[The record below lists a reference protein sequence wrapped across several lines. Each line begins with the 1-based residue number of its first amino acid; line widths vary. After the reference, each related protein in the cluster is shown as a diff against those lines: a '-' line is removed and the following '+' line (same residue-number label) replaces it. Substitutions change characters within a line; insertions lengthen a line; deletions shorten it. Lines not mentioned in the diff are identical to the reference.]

1 MEETAVAIET
11 ENKDIIQEANE
22 IGFDNLS
29 VVQKINAIDKII
41 DDKIREFL
49 QADNGDLDFID
60 VKETNGMT
68 DVYISYVG
76 ACGSCESSGGTLVSI
91 QRILNGQLETNNIR
105 VYAI

>member
-1 MEETAVAIET
+1 MM
-11 ENKDIIQEANE
+11 ENKDIIKEANE

-29 VVQKINAIDKII
+29 LVQKINAIDKII

-49 QADNGDLDFID
+49 HADGGDLDFID
-60 VKETNGMT
+60 LKETTNGLS

-76 ACGSCESSGGTLVSI
+76 ACGSCESSGGTLASI
-91 QRILNGQLETNNIR
+91 QRILNGQLETDKIR

>member
-1 MEETAVAIET
+1 MESTEIE
-11 ENKDIIQEANE
+11 EKDIIKEANKL
-22 IGFDNLS
+22 GFDNLS
-29 VVQKINAIDKII
+29 IVQKINAVDKII

-49 QADNGDLDFID
+49 HADGGDLDFIEL
-60 VKETNGMT
+60 KETNGLT

-105 VYAI
+105 VFAV

>member
-1 MEETAVAIET
+1 MEKTYADFEKMTTIE
-11 ENKDIIQEANE
+11 
-22 IGFDNLS
+22 
-29 VVQKINAIDKII
+29 KINAVDSII

-60 VKETNGMT
+60 LKEANGLT

-76 ACGSCESSGGTLVSI
+76 ACGSCDSSGGTLTSI

-105 VYAI
+105 VFSI

>member
-1 MEETAVAIET
+1 MED
-11 ENKDIIQEANE
+11 KDLIKEANE
-22 IGFDNLS
+22 LGFENMS
-29 VVQKINAIDKII
+29 AVQKINAIDTII
-41 DDKIREFL
+41 DLKIRKFL

-60 VKETNGMT
+60 LKEANGLT

-91 QRILNGQLETNNIR
+91 QKILNGQLETNNIR

>member
-1 MEETAVAIET
+1 MTEEIKET
-11 ENKDIIQEANE
+11 EKID
-22 IGFDNLS
+22 FDKMS
-29 VVQKINAIDKII
+29 VVQKINAIDEII
-41 DDKIREFL
+41 DAKIREFL

-60 VKETNGMT
+60 LKEANGLT

-91 QRILNGQLETNNIR
+91 QKILNGQLETHNIR

>member
-1 MEETAVAIET
+1 MESTEIEK
-11 ENKDIIQEANE
+11 KDIIKEANE
-22 IGFDNLS
+22 LGFENMS
-29 VVQKINAIDKII
+29 IVQKINAVDKII

-49 QADNGDLDFID
+49 HADGGDLDFID
-60 VKETNGMT
+60 LQEKNGLT

-105 VYAI
+105 VYAV

>member
-1 MEETAVAIET
+1 MENT
-11 ENKDIIQEANE
+11 EVEEKDIIKEANE
-22 IGFDNLS
+22 LGFDNLS
-29 VVQKINAIDKII
+29 IVQKINAVDKII

-49 QADNGDLDFID
+49 HADGGDLDFIEL
-60 VKETNGMT
+60 KETSGLT

-105 VYAI
+105 VFAI

>member
-1 MEETAVAIET
+1 MAE
-11 ENKDIIQEANE
+11 KDIIKEANE
-22 IGFDNLS
+22 LGFDKLS
-29 VVQKINAIDKII
+29 TVQKINCIDKII

-49 QADNGDLDFID
+49 HADGGDLDFID
-60 VKETNGMT
+60 IKEDNGLT

-105 VYAI
+105 VFAI

>member
-1 MEETAVAIET
+1 M
-11 ENKDIIQEANE
+11 ENKDLIKEANE
-22 IGFDNLS
+22 LGFENMS
-29 VVQKINAIDKII
+29 TVQKINAIDVII
-41 DDKIREFL
+41 DLKIREFL

-60 VKETNGMT
+60 LKEANGLT

-91 QRILNGQLETNNIR
+91 QKILNGQLETNNIR

>member
-1 MEETAVAIET
+1 MES
-11 ENKDIIQEANE
+11 KDIIKEANE
-22 IGFDNLS
+22 LGFENMS
-29 VVQKINAIDKII
+29 IVQKINAIDVII
-41 DDKIREFL
+41 DLKIREFL

-60 VKETNGMT
+60 VKETNGLT

-91 QRILNGQLETNNIR
+91 QKILNGQLETNKIR